1 MLGNSKLLEATLS
14 TVSRFLLRYHF
25 PCCVAINFSALVDR
39 VVLIEES
46 EDGPDVTPGYF
57 LSLS

>member
-1 MLGNSKLLEATLS
+1 MLDNSKLLEATFS

-25 PCCVAINFSALVDR
+25 PCCVAINFSAQIGR
-39 VVLIEES
+39 VVLIEEP
-46 EDGPDVTPGYF
+46 EDGKNVTPGYF